1 MSTENYVKYISE
13 QVHKEKVRG
22 FTDATINEDVE
33 LTSEDYINMLHMY
46 IEDLESY
53 FEDEDL
59 QQIQELSQDTM
70 KSYAAKAAVS
80 RDKSAAS
87 VHSQQNKSRTAY
99 NKVVNTKLA
108 STGTGKNF
116 DRAKFDAASRQA
128 HDAAENDPKVKSHDA
143 KAAKAEFT
151 HDKRSAGL
159 RMASK
164 KIKD

>member
-22 FTDATINEDVE
+22 LRDIAINEGLE

-46 IEDLESY
+46 IEDLESR
-53 FEDEDL
+53 FEPEDL
-59 QQIQELSQDTM
+59 QQIQELSQGTM

-87 VHSQQNKSRTAY
+87 VHSQQNKSRAAY
-99 NKVVNTKLA
+99 NKVVNNKLA

-116 DRAKFDAASRQA
+116 DRAKFDSASRDA
-128 HDAAENDPKVKSHDA
+128 HNAAENDPTVKSHDA

-159 RMASK
+159 NMAAK

>member
-1 MSTENYVKYISE
+1 MSTDNYVKYISE
-13 QVHKEKVRG
+13 QVNKEKVRG
-22 FTDATINEDVE
+22 FTDIAINEDLE

-46 IEDLESY
+46 IEDLESH

-59 QQIQELSQDTM
+59 QQIQELSQDTL
-70 KSYAAKAAVS
+70 KSYASKAATS
-80 RDKSAAS
+80 KAKSAAS
-87 VHSQQNKSRTAY
+87 VHSQQDKSRTAY
-99 NKVVNTKLA
+99 NKVVNNRLA

-116 DRAKFDAASRQA
+116 DRAKFDAASRKA

-159 RMASK
+159 KMATK
-164 KIKD
+164 KIK